1 MTHPLCTN
9 HRAIPKDVLSFY
21 SWLGR
26 TWEKKQ
32 GSCSGLVSAHGAQ
45 LLRMLVATKHTSDA
59 FPHLRTTP
67 SLHPQT
73 IAVVVEVVEELI
85 STVVVVLAAV
95 VVCSIKARRKVAKLT
110 ERALRLESFASVSL
124 TPTVAV
130 AAAASASCLYAPP
143 AVGATDASLFRSLES
158 CQHNHDHSNV
168 VSTIR

>member
-1 MTHPLCTN
+1 
-9 HRAIPKDVLSFY
+9 
-21 SWLGR
+21 
-26 TWEKKQ
+26 
-32 GSCSGLVSAHGAQ
+32 
-45 LLRMLVATKHTSDA
+45 MLVATKHTSDA

-85 STVVVVLAAV
+85 STVVVVAAV

-130 AAAASASCLYAPP
+130 AAAASASL
-143 AVGATDASLFRSLES
+143 LLRSS
-158 CQHNHDHSNV
+158 CCWCY
-168 VSTIR
+168 